1 MNYLLLILAAYL
13 LGSLNPAALIA
24 KIKHKN
30 LRKHGTGNLGAT
42 NVMLNFG
49 KGFGVLVMLFDMAK
63 AALAV
68 AVARQLFPANPELAG
83 LLAGSSAV
91 IGHVFPF
98 YLGFKGGK
106 GLAAFGGLVLAFD
119 PPTFLFLL
127 ILGVLLM
134 LVINYSFALPFSA
147 AILFPILTGIH
158 HRSLPIALLAAA
170 ISALILFKHAG
181 NLVKAKNGTD
191 VKIREYL
198 QKGHA
203 KHK

>member
-24 KIKHKN
+24 RLKHKN

-49 KGFGVLVMLFDMAK
+49 KGFGILVMLFDTAK

-68 AVARQLFPANPELAG
+68 SVAQALFPASPELAG
-83 LLAGSSAV
+83 LLAGGCTV
-91 IGHVFPF
+91 VGHVFPF

-119 PPTFLFLL
+119 PLLFLFLL

-134 LVINYSFALPFSA
+134 IAVNYSFVLPFSA
-147 AILFPILTGIH
+147 ALLFPLLTGIR
-158 HRSLPIALLAAA
+158 HRSLSLALLAAA
-170 ISALILFKHAG
+170 IGALILCKHAG
-181 NLVKAKNGTD
+181 NLRKARNGTD
-191 VKIREYL
+191 VKIRDYL
-198 QKGHA
+198 K
-203 KHK
+203 KERIKK